1 MIFIQTLNAFNH
13 SKSGWKCPHKM
24 NNVKDK
30 LPSVGLICR
39 NKLPSVGLICM
50 NKLNNPKS
58 SSHLTNTSAFK
69 LTFNSICELL
79 TAAAFH
85 SYKQQLMVVDTGGG
99 RGGDSFAYREPLF
112 WTKKLKS

>member
-1 MIFIQTLNAFNH
+1 MIFIQTLIAFNH
-13 SKSGWKCPHKM
+13 SKSGWKCPNKM

-30 LPSVGLICR
+30 LPSA
-39 NKLPSVGLICM
+39 GLICM
-50 NKLNNPKS
+50 NK
-58 SSHLTNTSAFK
+58 AFK

-99 RGGDSFAYREPLF
+99 RGGGQFRL
-112 WTKKLKS
+112 

>member
-1 MIFIQTLNAFNH
+1 MIFIQTLIAFNH
-13 SKSGWKCPHKM
+13 SKSGWKCPNKM

-30 LPSVGLICR
+30 LPSA
-39 NKLPSVGLICM
+39 GLICM

-99 RGGDSFAYREPLF
+99 RGGGAVSPIESHYFGR
-112 WTKKLKS
+112 KS

>member
-1 MIFIQTLNAFNH
+1 MIFIQTLIAFNH
-13 SKSGWKCPHKM
+13 SKSGWKCPNKM

-30 LPSVGLICR
+30 LPSA
-39 NKLPSVGLICM
+39 GLICM

-69 LTFNSICELL
+69 LTFNSIRELL

-99 RGGDSFAYREPLF
+99 RGGGSFAYRAPLF
-112 WTKKLKS
+112 WTKELKSW